1 VTPRALS
8 RGTAVHTNTSSG
20 GPCRGRCRRLP
31 AGGSRACQATCG
43 SPGRHEQPHQ
53 QSQRRRG
60 AFTESPAS
68 AGLGS
73 LRVLLI
79 RHGESANN
87 QLWRQLGHD
96 RAAFEAGRQ
105 SDPPLSDDG
114 EAQVDAVAEMLER
127 LPG

>member
-1 VTPRALS
+1 MPGPLP
-8 RGTAVHTNTSSG
+8 TAA
-20 GPCRGRCRRLP
+20 RRRL
-31 AGGSRACQATCG
+31 ARLSGHLRLA
-43 SPGRHEQPHQ
+43 RHEQPHQ
-53 QSQRRRG
+53 QPQRRRG
-60 AFTESPAS
+60 AFTESAAS

-73 LRVLLI
+73 LHVLLI

>member
-1 VTPRALS
+1 M
-8 RGTAVHTNTSSG
+8 
-20 GPCRGRCRRLP
+20 
-31 AGGSRACQATCG
+31 
-43 SPGRHEQPHQ
+43 
-53 QSQRRRG
+53 
-60 AFTESPAS
+60 
-68 AGLGS
+68 
-73 LRVLLI
+73 LLI